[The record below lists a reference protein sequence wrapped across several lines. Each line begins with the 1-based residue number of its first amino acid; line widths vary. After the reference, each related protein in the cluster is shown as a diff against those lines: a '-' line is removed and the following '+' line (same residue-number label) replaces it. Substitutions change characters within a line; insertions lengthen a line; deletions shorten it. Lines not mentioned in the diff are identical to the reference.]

1 MTKKKKTAILI
12 LSLALVGAL
21 LIGGTLAYFTDRD
34 EAQNVFTLGKV
45 DGNLDEPI
53 WNDNNPGGEIENVQ
67 PGDTIDKDPTLTMA
81 KDSEEAYARFQVTYE
96 DITAEQFA
104 ELKFLK
110 GEGENAVEVTF
121 DEEGY
126 FYVQGSLKATDVY
139 TLFDKV
145 VIPSTWGNEMAGKT
159 FKINVVAELV
169 QVKNFDGNLE
179 KDNDGNIIG
188 WGDVEIKALEASE

>member
-45 DGNLDEPI
+45 DGDLDEPI
-53 WNDNNPGGEIENVQ
+53 WNENNPGGEIENVQ

-81 KDSEEAYARFQVTYE
+81 ADSEEAYARFQVTYE
-96 DITAEQFA
+96 GISAEQFA
-104 ELKFLK
+104 ELKFYS
-110 GEGENAVEVTF
+110 GEEEVTF
-121 DEEGY
+121 DEQGY
-126 FYVQGSLKATDVY
+126 FYVQDKLTAGEKYV
-139 TLFDKV
+139 LFDKV
-145 VIPSTWGNEMAGKT
+145 MIPSTWGNEMAGKT

-169 QVKNFDGNLE
+169 QIKNFDGNLE

-188 WGDVEIKALEASE
+188 WGDVEIKALEKGK